1 MPKAKALSLRKRE
14 KLLHLMAELKTYEFF
29 PKEAASIMSQIDVK
43 AVKATLERLCAS
55 GLVERGSSKRVAL
68 RGRWKYDPTYKFN
81 TSVKLTRDSK
91 LTDIGRYDVLIEA
104 EYDGL
109 AVQQV
114 HAPGRARGKWSV
126 VHLPSGGGF
135 VEHTRNKTQ
144 AKKLAQRAS
153 ELADWT
159 FKHFNELSD
168 SEQIHLVKAMRAAY
182 DQKGVDVPDPK
193 DIWHESFAFGR
204 SARHMLGEL

>member
-1 MPKAKALSLRKRE
+1 MPKAKPLSLRKRE
-14 KLLHLMAELKTYEFF
+14 KLLHLMAELKDDEFI
-29 PKEAASIMSQIDVK
+29 PKEAASLLGPVSVK
-43 AVKATLERLCAS
+43 AVKAALERLCAS
-55 GLVERGSSKRVAL
+55 GLVESGGGRRIGLS

-114 HAPGRARGKWSV
+114 HARGRPRGKWAV
-126 VHLPSGGGF
+126 VHVPSGGLLI
-135 VEHTRNKTQ
+135 ERTRNKTQ

-159 FKHFNELSD
+159 FKDFGKLTD
-168 SEQIHLVKAMRAAY
+168 SKQIHLVKAMRAAY
-182 DQKGVDVPDPK
+182 DQKGVDIPEPELD
-193 DIWHESFAFGR
+193 SFAFGR
-204 SARHMLGEL
+204 SSRYLLDEV